1 MQKPFITCKLDLAHQ
16 LWFATPECLV
26 TIQVHE
32 RDQVLGQGI
41 GHGDRGKG
49 SMPEALWNE
58 DTD

>member
-26 TIQVHE
+26 MIQVREH
-32 RDQVLGQGI
+32 DQVLGQGV
-41 GHGDRGKG
+41 GRGDRGKG